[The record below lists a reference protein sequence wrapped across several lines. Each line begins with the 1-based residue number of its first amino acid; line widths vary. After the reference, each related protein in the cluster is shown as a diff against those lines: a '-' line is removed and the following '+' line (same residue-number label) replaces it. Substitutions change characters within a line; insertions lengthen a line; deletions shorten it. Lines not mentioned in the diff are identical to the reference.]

1 MSKTET
7 LEKLLLFAFVMS
19 ENMVGLTK
27 GNYDEDAFV
36 KKTYAYLHK
45 YNVDLNSKLELEK
58 ALQRLEAI
66 DNSNPGEALKTLEI
80 LDKTISPLLEPI
92 LAKYEDDLSDTITSN
107 YFALKQNLIKAQENE
122 KVVRLIFEK
131 NVDILAIKESKTL
144 EEYNRNAWEVEHYG
158 RYKGY
163 RLQLTEEEF
172 ILLKRWQNE

>member
-1 MSKTET
+1 MNKE
-7 LEKLLLFAFVMS
+7 L
-19 ENMVGLTK
+19 
-27 GNYDEDAFV
+27 DAFNRIMEIYGTTNSLEG
-36 KKTYAYLHK
+36 TYDDFLAIK
-45 YNVDLNSKLELEK
+45 K
-58 ALQRLEAI
+58 ALQRLETI
-66 DNSNPGEALKTLEI
+66 DNANLDEALKTLEI

-158 RYKGY
+158 KYKGY
-163 RLQLTEEEF
+163 KLQLTQEEF
-172 ILLKRWQNE
+172 DTLKEWTR